1 MKKIVSLILVLI
13 FVPFL
18 LITAFA
24 DGNVYEW
31 SNAVDVV
38 NQYFPTDSNY
48 WLIKKVNATIWLPAF
63 YKLGELTDED
73 LENGCIQSFI
83 SEDESSYIYLSYF
96 DAENADLNV
105 LLSAFMQSG
114 YDARLLSVNGIPA
127 VFQGDLDHDLITLTY
142 LTRDN
147 MFFQIA
153 FFPASDEFFSLIYDW
168 AISSIQPYEESESS
182 ESVSSSENPISRLI
196 YK

>member
-1 MKKIVSLILVLI
+1 M
-13 FVPFL
+13 
-18 LITAFA
+18 ITAFA